1 VLKNEYPDF
10 LGSDDAK
17 LVGEHTFDASEYL
30 MARHKEEPLDSDFTG
45 ATYETILWQHACH
58 ARAQQMGPKSKQL
71 MELTGAKVAMVE
83 RCSAIDGTWGLRA
96 ENYEMATR
104 IAKPLMEKVQESDA
118 QLIAGDCH
126 LANNAIAEQ
135 AGKKP
140 SHPLQVLAR
149 AYGIETG
156 SSSGVNA
163 KDQ

>member
-1 VLKNEYPDF
+1 
-10 LGSDDAK
+10 
-17 LVGEHTFDASEYL
+17 
-30 MARHKEEPLDSDFTG
+30 
-45 ATYETILWQHACH
+45 
-58 ARAQQMGPKSKQL
+58 
-71 MELTGAKVAMVE
+71 
-83 RCSAIDGTWGLRA
+83 
-96 ENYEMATR
+96 MATR